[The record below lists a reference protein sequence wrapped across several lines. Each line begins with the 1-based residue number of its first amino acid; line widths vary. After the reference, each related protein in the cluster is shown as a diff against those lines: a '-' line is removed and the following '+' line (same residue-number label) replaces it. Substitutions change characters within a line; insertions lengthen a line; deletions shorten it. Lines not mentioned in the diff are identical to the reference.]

1 MRIRKTVFCG
11 FILLLTTLFMFSL
24 STAGE
29 LKALSDVNLIRI
41 SSYVKDGVLK
51 VSLLY
56 KNRDRDELVFWK
68 EGTVNCDCK
77 VYENIGSI
85 LDAKKGQRIT
95 HVNKMLKRSGQDF
108 YVDIP
113 ERYLNKGK
121 RAIIECLVNTGYKRL
136 NASDDTSLDNL

>member
-1 MRIRKTVFCG
+1 MRIRKTMLCG

-29 LKALSDVNLIRI
+29 LKALSDVDLINI
-41 SSYVKDGVLK
+41 SSYVKDGVLR

-56 KNRDRDELVFWK
+56 KNRDRDELVFWR
-68 EGTVNCDCK
+68 EGTVSCDCE

-85 LDAKKGQRIT
+85 LDQKKGQRIT
-95 HVNKMLKRSGQDF
+95 SVNKVVNRFAQDI

-113 ERYLNKGK
+113 DTYLNKGE
-121 RAIIECLVNTGYKRL
+121 RAIIECTVNTGYKKFITKGD
-136 NASDDTSLDNL
+136 NSL